1 MIGFTF
7 FDPAFVGSL
16 TTSAG
21 PVLWTPAQVPSSTLW
36 IWQDY
41 SDLASLTLVSGAI
54 SQVNDKSGNGNH
66 YIQNTAA
73 NRPLSQT
80 NIQNG
85 KAAAYFGNAGSVRH
99 WLERLSITY
108 SGNQLTFFSVHRN
121 NAVPSAPP
129 YPPNS
134 FGRLFSFAGSSGDDF
149 NTAAGIAFGYNG
161 APVATMAPYLYRGGA
176 TIAQTA
182 PNNDVWCLVDAQRNG
197 IAGRIALNGG
207 TYVTG
212 TTSSANQAITRGR
225 VGNNFAAVDCG
236 ILGWIGEQLILVGPV
251 TDSLCQQVQGYL
263 AWGWGLQGLL
273 PAGHPYKSAPPYI

>member
-21 PVLWTPAQVPSSTLW
+21 PVLWTPAQIPSSTLW
-36 IWQDY
+36 VWQDY
-41 SDLASLTLVSGAI
+41 SDLSSLTLVSGAI

-73 NRPLSQT
+73 NRPLSQA

-85 KAAAYFGNAGSVRH
+85 KAAAYFGNTGSVRH

-108 SGNQLTFFSVHRN
+108 SGNQLTFFSVFRN
-121 NAVPSAPP
+121 DAIIGGSPF
-129 YPPNS
+129 PPNS
-134 FGRLFSFAGSSGDDF
+134 YGRMFSFAGATGDDY
-149 NTAAGIAFGYNG
+149 NSNAAIAFGHNG
-161 APVATMAPYLYRGGA
+161 LANPAPYLHRNNA

-182 PNNDVWCLVDAQRNG
+182 PNDDVWSVVDAQRNG
-197 IAGRIALNGG
+197 TAGRIALNGG

-212 TTSSANQAITRGR
+212 TTASANQAITRGR
-225 VGNNFAAVDCG
+225 VGNNFAAADCG
-236 ILGWIGEQLILVGPV
+236 ILGWIGEQLILIGPV
-251 TDSLCQQVQGYL
+251 TDPLCQQVQGYL

-273 PAGHPYKSAPPYI
+273 PAAHPFKSAPPYV